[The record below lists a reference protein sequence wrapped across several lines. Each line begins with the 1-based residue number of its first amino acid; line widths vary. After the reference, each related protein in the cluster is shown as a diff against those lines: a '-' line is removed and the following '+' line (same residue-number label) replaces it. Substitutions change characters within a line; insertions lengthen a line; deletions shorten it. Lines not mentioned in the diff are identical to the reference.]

1 MAYQPNAQDALR
13 AYVAAAAHL
22 YGLPLSAVDYPGLAN
37 VNAAEWNEFIL
48 SDGSGRDLPHSLIA
62 ICTYLEDDN
71 LWVVQLWTGASVEV
85 LNTGGEF
92 VVVEE
97 QG

>member
-1 MAYQPNAQDALR
+1 MAYQSNAHDALR

-22 YGLPLSAVDYPGLAN
+22 YGLPLNAVDYPGLAN
-37 VNAAEWNEFIL
+37 VNATELGEFIL
-48 SDGSGRDLPHSLIA
+48 LDSSGRDLPHSRIA
-62 ICTYLEDDN
+62 ICYYFEDDN

-97 QG
+97 HG

>member
-1 MAYQPNAQDALR
+1 
-13 AYVAAAAHL
+13 
-22 YGLPLSAVDYPGLAN
+22 
-37 VNAAEWNEFIL
+37 
-48 SDGSGRDLPHSLIA
+48 
-62 ICTYLEDDN
+62 
-71 LWVVQLWTGASVEV
+71 VQLWTGASVEV